1 MLARNPLDLLP
12 MAENGSSRSR
22 CALVTGGARG
32 IGAAIA
38 EELARD
44 GWHVGVNYGSDAAG
58 ASAVVARIESSGG
71 RATSV
76 QADVA
81 DPGAVDAMFAR
92 LEDWGGPVLA
102 LVNNAGI
109 REDRLAVGL
118 EFESWKRVIGVN
130 LHGAF
135 NTIHRGLGPMV
146 RARFGRIVNL
156 SSISASQ
163 ALPGQ
168 SSYAASKA
176 GLEALTRTVAVE
188 VARRGV
194 TVNAIAPGVVDTS
207 FLPEAAE
214 EWLDSVPAKR
224 LGEPGE
230 VAGLVSYLI
239 SERAAYVNGAVIR
252 MDGGLTAGIG
262 IVVKKA
268 KTSAKAT

>member
-1 MLARNPLDLLP
+1 
-12 MAENGSSRSR
+12 MADHQRHNGSEGNR

-38 EELARD
+38 ERLAGE
-44 GWHVGVNYGSDAAG
+44 GWHVGVNYSSGAAG
-58 ASAVVARIESSGG
+58 ASATVARIESAGG

-81 DPGAVDAMFAR
+81 DPEQVDAMFGQVEER
-92 LEDWGGPVLA
+92 FGPVLA

-118 EFESWKRVIGVN
+118 EFESWKRVIDVN

-135 NTIHRGLGPMV
+135 NTIRRSLGPMV
-146 RARFGRIVNL
+146 RARFGRIVNM
-156 SSISASQ
+156 SSISSSQ

-168 SSYAASKA
+168 CSYAASKA

-194 TVNAIAPGVVDTS
+194 TVNAIAPGIVDTT
-207 FLPEAAE
+207 FIPDAAE

-224 LGEPGE
+224 LGEPTE
-230 VAGLVSYLI
+230 VASLVSWLV
-239 SERAAYVNGAVIR
+239 SPEAAYTNGSVIR

-268 KTSAKAT
+268 KTSARST